1 MFDLMSFEAELR
13 QDGKPL
19 HLAVF
24 FTGPDFPTGNQI
36 GHALQTQLP
45 RYVMP
50 DALLFLLPKYTL
62 EEFKRHKADKASPL
76 MAQLE
81 RKGLGSPQT
90 YGFGFYDETGA
101 ISDYVHISG
110 PENKMAAL
118 IKAQSR
124 DIVKAGLAHLVKS
137 SDVLK
142 KAPAGFFYSKPSSRA
157 SNYFIRAED
166 LLSETLHAH
175 YLAFTCLPLIKK
187 VKDKGVSMPDTL
199 YLDTIALLPL
209 AFALQMYL
217 MRFSQSL
224 FVDIRS
230 FHSHEG
236 LIKDGPLPK
245 GASAM
250 CLISA
255 STRCGLAQQWVK
267 INSAAPCLVTTIL
280 SFESEADCCTILHTL
295 KQPDDFEMLH
305 AGESGGTRLIRI
317 HGERFVAEHSET
329 RLLNITTDH
338 APVNLQPKFYSYMGA
353 NLFSCFRQDKP
364 GARYRTVHVNKDS
377 LVATDGFK
385 SWFDTVLL
393 EEAVSS
399 TRWIIHDD
407 DEASALLADEA
418 IAYLKGC
425 GVEIETKVSFE
436 NFDAGTK
443 FDGSVIVLAAAV
455 ERGSRLQS
463 VSRRLRTAQLTGTRL
478 YITGVLFGRS
488 YQMMRELQ
496 SNLTQPAKDHC
507 RYVVKTYMEIP
518 AAELACVNHWEKEQ
532 RLLRSLHSFST
543 KFSPTVTERMEVFD
557 LAPAQGLA
565 MNPFWPSS
573 HTGQPMKLTRGFAFV
588 DGKPNDGKSDVTDAT
603 STDVFLAILWIL
615 QNARHGEKVANAK
628 RLVSGELQQVLLS
641 PEVFSRFDDGV
652 IQTAFLHAALPTEL
666 DYRADETQSLAMSDI
681 IYRLAAGYG
690 HERGEAA
697 MEFVMALAIE
707 KIRLHKK
714 EDNQLRKRLI
724 DVLSDHVPE
733 IGYLLDPDSGPPL

>member
-1 MFDLMSFEAELR
+1 MFDLMDFEVELR
-13 QDGKPL
+13 QSGKPL
-19 HLAVF
+19 HLVFF
-24 FTGPDFPTGNQI
+24 FTGPDFLTGHQI
-36 GHALQTQLP
+36 AHALQTQLP
-45 RYVMP
+45 RHVMP

-62 EEFKRHKADKASPL
+62 EEFKEHKADKASPL
-76 MAQLE
+76 MTQLE
-81 RKGLGSPQT
+81 RKGPGSPQT
-90 YGFGFYDETGA
+90 YGCGFYDETGA
-101 ISDYVHISG
+101 ITEYVHVSG
-110 PENKMAAL
+110 PEIKLGAL
-118 IKAQSR
+118 IKSHSTT
-124 DIVKAGLAHLVKS
+124 IVKAGLAHLVKR

-142 KAPAGFFYSKPSSRA
+142 RAPAGFFYSKPSSRA

-166 LLSETLHAH
+166 LLSQTLHAH
-175 YLAFTCLPLIKK
+175 YLAFACLPLIKRAK
-187 VKDKGVSMPDTL
+187 ASGLSAPDTL

-217 MRFSQSL
+217 MRFDQPL
-224 FVDIRS
+224 FAEIRS

-236 LIKDGPLPK
+236 LVKDGPLPK

-255 STRCGLAQQWVK
+255 STRCGLAQQWIKV
-267 INSAAPCLVTTIL
+267 NSAAPSLVTILL
-280 SFESEADCCTILHTL
+280 SFESEAECCTILHTL
-295 KQPDDFEMLH
+295 KQPDDFEMLQE
-305 AGESGGTRLIRI
+305 GDSGGTRLIRI

-338 APVNLQPKFYSYMGA
+338 APTNLQAKFYSFMGA

-364 GARYRTVHVNKDS
+364 GARSRTVHVNKDS

-407 DEASALLADEA
+407 DDASALLADKT

-425 GVEIETKVSFE
+425 GVEIETKVSF
-436 NFDAGTK
+436 NDFDAATK

-455 ERGSRLQS
+455 ERGSRLLS
-463 VSRRLRTAQLTGTRL
+463 VSRRLRSAQQTGTRL
-478 YITGVLFGRS
+478 YIAGALFGRS
-488 YQMMRELQ
+488 YQMMKELQ
-496 SNLTQPAKDHC
+496 SNLTQPAKDHS

-518 AAELACVNHWEKEQ
+518 AAELACTDHWDKEQ
-532 RLLRSLHSFST
+532 RLLRSLHSFT
-543 KFSPTVTERMEVFD
+543 TTFSSPVAKRMDVFD
-557 LAPAQGLA
+557 LAPTQGLA
-565 MNPFWPSS
+565 MHPFWPSS
-573 HTGQPMKLTRGFAFV
+573 RTGLPMELTRGFAFV
-588 DGKPNDGKSDVTDAT
+588 DGKPKDGQSEVTAAT
-603 STDVFLAILWIL
+603 STDIFLTILWIL

-628 RLVSGELQQVLLS
+628 RLESGELQQVLLS

-652 IQTAFLHAALPTEL
+652 IQAAFLHAALPTEL
-666 DYRADETQSLAMSDI
+666 DYRADETQSLAMADI
-681 IYRLAAGYG
+681 IYRLAEGYG

-714 EDNQLRKRLI
+714 EDSLLRKRLI

-733 IGYLLDPDSGPPL
+733 IRHLLDPESGSPL